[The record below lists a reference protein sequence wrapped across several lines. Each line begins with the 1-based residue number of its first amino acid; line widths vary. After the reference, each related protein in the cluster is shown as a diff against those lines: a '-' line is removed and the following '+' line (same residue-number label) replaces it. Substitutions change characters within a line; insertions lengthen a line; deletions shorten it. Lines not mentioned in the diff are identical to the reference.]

1 MSNPRDLV
9 QGYYDAFNAGDTE
22 AMLRTLA
29 DDVVH
34 DINQGGREVGK
45 LAFEAFLQRMNRC
58 YRERLADITIM
69 MSEDCR
75 RAAVEFTVH
84 GTYLATDEG
93 LPPAR
98 NQTYVVQGGA
108 FLELESGRIKRVT
121 NYYNLQEWLRQ
132 IEGQPVEAA
141 WMVRPL
147 EEAKRC
153 G

>member
-9 QGYYDAFNAGDTE
+9 QGYYDAFNSGDTQ
-22 AMLRTLA
+22 AMLAALA

-34 DINQGGREVGK
+34 DINQGAREVGK
-45 LAFEAFLQRMNRC
+45 LAFEKFLERMNRC
-58 YRERLADITIM
+58 YRERLADLTVM

-75 RAAVEFTVH
+75 RAAVEYTVH

-98 NQTYVVQGGA
+98 NQTYVLPGGA
-108 FLELESGRIKRVT
+108 FLELEHGKITRLT

-132 IEGQPVEAA
+132 IEAEPA
-141 WMVRPL
+141 
-147 EEAKRC
+147 
-153 G
+153 

>member
-9 QGYYDAFNAGDTE
+9 QGYYDAFNRGDGE
-22 AMLRTLA
+22 AMLAALA

-34 DINQGGREVGK
+34 DINQGAREVGK
-45 LAFEAFLQRMNRC
+45 LAFEAFLERMNRC
-58 YRERLADITIM
+58 YRERLADVTVM

-75 RAAVEFTVH
+75 RAAVEYTVH

-98 NQTYVVQGGA
+98 NQTYVLAGGA
-108 FLELESGRIKRVT
+108 FLELDGGKITRLT

-132 IEGQPVEAA
+132 IEAEPA
-141 WMVRPL
+141 
-147 EEAKRC
+147 
-153 G
+153 